1 MLHGADNSS
10 LGTILLDL
18 QTFMLIIGIG
28 NLSFAGL
35 MAAYARGPAAQPALR
50 MWMWA
55 RVLLGLCQVASW
67 GNLTLGSN
75 VLSQF
80 VALGWIGGMAME
92 LAAYCQFFKYSNWR
106 GLLYAATGMCM
117 MAVAGAQLR
126 GLAAGQVVTVIS
138 VAVGLFAGAMGTIL
152 LWPRGGTP
160 ALQRIIGMNDAALA
174 LAILAW
180 VWSGARPDG
189 AQASS
194 SALIQSLVLIAGYM
208 LMIVKGF
215 GFLLLCKQEDD
226 RKMLHLATVDSLTGL
241 LNRYAFFDQA
251 HALRVRATSAA
262 ARVSLLM
269 FDLDH
274 FKRINDRFGHA
285 TGDEALRLFAH
296 TMRTSLA
303 GRGIVG
309 RLGGEEFALALA
321 SPLDEALQVAEQLR
335 AAVTAVLLPT
345 SDAPYMVTVSI
356 GVSVLHAD
364 EPLTAGL
371 ARADQALYDAKR
383 EGRNRVAACRN
394 ASPRIASER
403 AHPLTTCNV
412 ALFNHPAS
420 LV

>member
-1 MLHGADNSS
+1 MLRAENSS

-67 GNLTLGSN
+67 GNLSLGSN
-75 VLSQF
+75 VLSQL
-80 VALGWIGGMAME
+80 VAFGWIAGMAME
-92 LAAYCQFFKYSNWR
+92 LAAYCQFFKYTNWR
-106 GLLYAATGMCM
+106 GLLYAATAVCM
-117 MAVAGAQLR
+117 VAVAGAQLR
-126 GLAAGQVVTVIS
+126 GLSAGQVVTVIS

-160 ALQRIIGMNDAALA
+160 VLQRIIGMNDAALA

-189 AQASS
+189 AQASGGP
-194 SALIQSLVLIAGYM
+194 LMQSLVLIAGYM

-251 HALRVRATSAA
+251 HALRLRAASAA

-364 EPLTAGL
+364 ETLTAGL

-394 ASPRIASER
+394 ATPRIAAER
-403 AHPLTTCNV
+403 AHPLTSCNV